1 MLILAILLI
10 LIYFSTKHQK
20 TDGLLEKLD
29 VVTHQEV
36 KPVKEK
42 KVKKIK
48 IKDPNKPN
56 WFITFL
62 KSDGFKSFIASV
74 ICVLLGLVI
83 GIIVI

>member
-29 VVTHQEV
+29 VVRHQEV

-42 KVKKIK
+42 KIK
-48 IKDPNKPN
+48 IKNKKGTAKGRL
-56 WFITFL
+56 F
-62 KSDGFKSFIASV
+62 
-74 ICVLLGLVI
+74 
-83 GIIVI
+83 